1 MRLATVFSINWL
13 AEAGFGTD
21 TPVTIAVE
29 RGQLVIRLAT
39 E

>member
-1 MRLATVFSINWL
+1 MHLKGDWL
-13 AEAGFGTD
+13 EETRFTD

-29 RGQLVIRLAT
+29 RRQLVIRPET

>member
-1 MRLATVFSINWL
+1 MLLKSDWL
-13 AEAGFGTD
+13 EEDGLGTD

-29 RGQLVIRLAT
+29 RGQLVIRPA